1 MELALTAAC
10 GLSAAITA
18 SSLARAVRLR
28 HARPGT
34 WPWTVTILWG
44 CVLAA
49 CLTALGVLGILPG
62 VVMSV
67 VLAVIAFTAL
77 RRSGSAGAQ
86 IGAGPA
92 HLYRDAADAVARAGG
107 AVSWRRGEAGEG
119 DDDDDAPPRRPAWY
133 SGAREVPEPDAPP
146 RRRRS
151 PRPRREDPEP
161 RAAAG
166 TRTVPR
172 PREDPALGPPPRPA
186 EVAAS
191 VAVPPPWAEL
201 AGWIASYVPED
212 DNAQTA
218 FLAGHAAGLVAVA
231 HALGTH
237 SETVINDIGLDP
249 AYGAAILEVADRV
262 ADTSGDVAL
271 ADQRYRVIYGELA
284 RAVENGLIL
293 PHRTREWFGGSGGP
307 APAAGDGT
315 AAA

>member
-10 GLSAAITA
+10 GLCAAITA

-28 HARPGT
+28 PARPGT
-34 WPWTVTILWG
+34 WPWTVTGLWAS
-44 CVLAA
+44 LTAA
-49 CLTALGVLGILPG
+49 LLTALGALG
-62 VVMSV
+62 VMNGIIASA
-67 VLAVIAFTAL
+67 VLAVITFAAL

-92 HLYRDAADAVARAGG
+92 HLWHDARG
-107 AVSWRRGEAGEG
+107 AASWRRAQAG
-119 DDDDDAPPRRPAWY
+119 DDADDDAPPRRPMRH
-133 SGAREVPEPDAPP
+133 SGAGEVPAPDGPP
-146 RRRRS
+146 RNGRI
-151 PRPRREDPEP
+151 PRPRREDPESP
-161 RAAAG
+161 GTAR

-172 PREDPALGPPPRPA
+172 LREDPALGPAPRPA

-218 FLAGHAAGLVAVA
+218 FLAGNAAGLVAVA
-231 HALGTH
+231 HAFGSH

-271 ADQRYRVIYGELA
+271 ADQRYRVIYAEVIA
-284 RAVENGLIL
+284 AVANGLIL
-293 PHRTREWFGGSGGP
+293 PHRTREWFGGGNGP
-307 APAAGDGT
+307 APAADDGT